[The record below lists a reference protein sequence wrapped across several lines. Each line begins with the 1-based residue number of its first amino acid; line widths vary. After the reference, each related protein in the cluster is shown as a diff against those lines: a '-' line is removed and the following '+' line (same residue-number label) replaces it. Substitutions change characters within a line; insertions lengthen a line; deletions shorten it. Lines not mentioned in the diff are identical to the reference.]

1 MATPEKDIRKAVAL
15 LLNQYGKLETS
26 EVKKLLQTVMPFD
39 EDDRMMSNTRNE
51 PLIIQRIGNIVSHQ
65 TENYKIYLD
74 TYAIDK
80 SGKKA
85 YWYLLNGLNSDN
97 SLGILSDEDLKR
109 RRELRSRFV
118 PKKIDW
124 QSVNESREDLGK
136 YGEEFVIR
144 YETNRI
150 LQFAPEDTNR
160 IIHLSEE
167 QGDGAGFDIISLNEN
182 GMEIYIEV
190 KTTKGNLNTPFYMTE
205 NERAFFDLYRGENNL
220 YIYRVYNYDDAKKNG
235 EIKIISAE
243 ELFTQYQF
251 DPISYKVTKRE

>member
-1 MATPEKDIRKAVAL
+1 M
-15 LLNQYGKLETS
+15 
-26 EVKKLLQTVMPFD
+26 
-39 EDDRMMSNTRNE
+39 
-51 PLIIQRIGNIVSHQ
+51 
-65 TENYKIYLD
+65 
-74 TYAIDK
+74 
-80 SGKKA
+80 
-85 YWYLLNGLNSDN
+85 NGLNSDN

-109 RRELRSRFV
+109 RRNYEVVLY
-118 PKKIDW
+118 PKIDW

-205 NERAFFDLYRGENNL
+205 NERAF
-220 YIYRVYNYDDAKKNG
+220 
-235 EIKIISAE
+235 
-243 ELFTQYQF
+243 
-251 DPISYKVTKRE
+251 